1 MEINLIIRELL
12 ANNNFISLP
21 GIGSFIQKYEPARP
35 SSDGLSFIPPKQVI
49 TFDPARSFNDEAI
62 ETYICE
68 KLEISHSEA
77 SSKLTEFIGSIT
89 NSLNQG
95 KSFTFENIGTLSKDS
110 KGNFQ
115 FNQAKSTDAAIE
127 TYGLNEVSVSKTLST
142 KTTPVKKEQP
152 LVSAE
157 YKQSK
162 KSSATKVAI
171 ILSSIVGIAAIVA
184 IFIFIPNLHFWNPII
199 NNSNK
204 TTAIIKDTLNSST
217 PSQKQVIASIDSSLN
232 KKDSIRSKVEKE
244 ILSNNVK
251 KTALSYEEPKKQ
263 DSKMYY
269 LIVGSFEKIENAQ
282 KLSEKFTQKGYKVE
296 IIQGV
301 NMYRVSINQFS
312 DKNLAIAEFNKFHS
326 QNPDESVW
334 LLGQ

>member
-49 TFDPARSFNDEAI
+49 TFDPTRSFNDEAI
-62 ETYICE
+62 ENYLCE
-68 KLEISHSEA
+68 KLGISHSEA
-77 SSKLTEFIGSIT
+77 SSKLTEFIGSII

-95 KSFTFENIGTLSKDS
+95 ESFTFENIGTLSKDS

-115 FNQAKSTDAAIE
+115 FDQAKSTDAAIE
-127 TYGLNEVSVSKTLST
+127 TYGLNEVTVSKTLSA
-142 KTTPVKKEQP
+142 KTTPIKKEQP
-152 LVSAE
+152 LASTE
-157 YKQSK
+157 YKQPK

-171 ILSSIVGIAAIVA
+171 ILSSILGIAAIVA
-184 IFIFIPNLHFWNPII
+184 IFIFIPDLHFWKPI

-204 TTAIIKDTLNSST
+204 ATAIIKDTLNSST

-326 QNPDESVW
+326 QNPNESVW